1 MMEDD
6 EFYKC
11 LSPKVRPRAQR
22 EKECI
27 PEGENGRTN
36 YPLFSP
42 RVIRATLNFRETT
55 LRPCAGQ
62 RREESVRDHARKLF
76 FSRTPSFFYST
87 LGRDG
92 DFHEIPFGHRQ
103 PGLHSKKASIDLG
116 TDEGVKRM
124 LFLSR
129 SLCPWFHK
137 LFLSFLPDFESE
149 TYGGAAVSVCLA
161 IDGLNK

>member
-1 MMEDD
+1 M
-6 EFYKC
+6 
-11 LSPKVRPRAQR
+11 
-22 EKECI
+22 
-27 PEGENGRTN
+27 
-36 YPLFSP
+36 
-42 RVIRATLNFRETT
+42 
-55 LRPCAGQ
+55 
-62 RREESVRDHARKLF
+62 RDHARKLF
-76 FSRTPSFFYST
+76 FFPNSVVLFST

-92 DFHEIPFGHRQ
+92 DFHEIPFRKVTLFGHRQ
-103 PGLHSKKASIDLG
+103 PGRRSKKASIDLG